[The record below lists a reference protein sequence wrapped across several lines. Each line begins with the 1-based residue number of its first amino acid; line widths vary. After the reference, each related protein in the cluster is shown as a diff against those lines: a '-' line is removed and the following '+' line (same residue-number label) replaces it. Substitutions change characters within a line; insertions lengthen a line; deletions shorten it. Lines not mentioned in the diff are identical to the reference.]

1 MVRRHPGE
9 SGSGTMTGIIHALA
23 FRHARAALKA
33 RAFLPPNPK
42 AREALP
48 HELLISSGQ
57 IMLLFPSQS

>member
-42 AREALP
+42 PVRQYLT
-48 HELLISSGQ
+48 G
-57 IMLLFPSQS
+57 F